1 MKREYA
7 FVLLQDGSFFYLLA
21 GNILIG
27 SVEPAWMIYPQ
38 WTYHPFR
45 LPEAGRFPLTEDE
58 KKTAVRVVEIGSA
71 LAETWDIR
79 PHRYLDETSRC
90 DAGGL
95 E

>member
-1 MKREYA
+1 MLSSYCRTEA
-7 FVLLQDGSFFYLLA
+7 FFIFLEGRYLVPAFFY
-21 GNILIG
+21 GP
-27 SVEPAWMIYPQ
+27 SQ
-38 WTYHPFR
+38 TYHPCR
-45 LPEAGRFPLTEDE
+45 LPKPEGFSLTEDE

-95 E
+95 K